1 VVQLIKDGKITSE
14 TGAGIAGG
22 VEGAGG
28 AAPAGPE
35 EGQGRA
41 RRRQLAGGVRLGGRA
56 GGRSGVWLWPGF
68 G

>member
-1 VVQLIKDGKITSE
+1 MP
-14 TGAGIAGG
+14 GIAGG

-56 GGRSGVWLWPGF
+56 GGRSGVWPGF